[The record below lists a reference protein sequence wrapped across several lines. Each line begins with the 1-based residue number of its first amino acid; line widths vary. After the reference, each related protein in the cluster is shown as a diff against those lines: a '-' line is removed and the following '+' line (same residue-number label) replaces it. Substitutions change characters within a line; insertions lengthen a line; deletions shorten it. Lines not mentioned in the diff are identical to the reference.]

1 MLCLCK
7 KIVTMID
14 KYGLVAG
21 FSGRECVKSEERI
34 GVMGETK
41 QQKHINDDSKKKET
55 KPEKS
60 EAKAGAAEIEE
71 IKEFVVSSEKE
82 RSERKKAEQA
92 SVSAIAAW
100 SSRKKSIAVLILFV
114 AVAIADVLIGI
125 LACKVNP
132 VVVCVV
138 LLIQVAIGVL
148 LDQNPIWLH
157 ACVVAADVIAG
168 ICVSQILLMAV
179 AAVVYIAAIA
189 TLEVLQRMGYA
200 PVKKE
205 A

>member
-1 MLCLCK
+1 
-7 KIVTMID
+7 
-14 KYGLVAG
+14 
-21 FSGRECVKSEERI
+21 
-34 GVMGETK
+34 MGETK

-60 EAKAGAAEIEE
+60 EVKAGAAEIEE

-157 ACVVAADVIAG
+157 SCVVAADVIAG